1 MNMDHKDWR
10 ELHDSV
16 VEWILQ
22 AGNKLRV
29 SLSSPLEVSVK
40 TAYNDLVTNMD
51 KTIEQ
56 FLIGKIRESY
66 PDSKVISEEGFGDAP
81 ENLGGML
88 WFVDPIDG
96 TLNYVMQKR
105 FFAIS
110 IGVYENGKGKAA
122 FVYDVMAN
130 ELFHCISGFGAYR
143 NQQRLLNLQPIKV
156 EDSLIDLSMTW
167 IKPNRRIDPDILT
180 DIIRRSSGTR
190 AYGAA
195 SIELAYVAA
204 GIIDAYFTMRLSPW
218 DYAAGLILIREVGG
232 IATRADGNPIDLLSR
247 TSVLTAGRFLHHEIE
262 NHIQAQMAAGKSLK
276 EPPQS

>member
-1 MNMDHKDWR
+1 MDHKDWR

-22 AGNKLRV
+22 AGNKLRS

-81 ENLGGML
+81 ENLDGML

-156 EDSLIDLSMTW
+156 EDSLIDLSMSW

-232 IATRADGNPIDLLSR
+232 IATRADGSPINLLSR
-247 TSVLTAGRFLHHEIE
+247 TSVLTSGRFLHHEIE
-262 NHIQAQMAAGKSLK
+262 NHIQAQVAAGKFLK
-276 EPPQS
+276 EPPQF